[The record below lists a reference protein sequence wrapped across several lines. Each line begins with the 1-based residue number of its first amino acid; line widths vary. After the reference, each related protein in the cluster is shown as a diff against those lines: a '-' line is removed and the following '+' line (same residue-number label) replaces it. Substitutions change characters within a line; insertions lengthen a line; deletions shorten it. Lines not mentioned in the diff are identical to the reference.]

1 MIRVILGYTGECS
14 KVATE
19 FPKLR
24 VVGSIPTACAMKHK
38 LKFAILPNTL
48 EFRKYLVLI
57 WLGDIRETP
66 LAQLVEH
73 LLSKR

>member
-1 MIRVILGYTGECS
+1 MQNNI
-14 KVATE
+14 
-19 FPKLR
+19 
-24 VVGSIPTACAMKHK
+24 GSNPIASTKK
-38 LKFAILPNTL
+38 RLKFAILPNTL

-66 LAQLVEH
+66 LALVVEH